1 MLIYSYTR
9 TITLASLNIY
19 LKKKAFVEL
28 EDPKHSKL
36 RSIYVHEIKVFSII
50 INIDSFCLNIFKVP
64 VTNRLI
70 MLVFPTPFPLRKLFY
85 ILLKDNFI

>member
-28 EDPKHSKL
+28 EYPKHSKL

-70 MLVFPTPFPLRKLFY
+70 MLVFPTHFSPKKI
-85 ILLKDNFI
+85 ILHVF